1 MHYSL
6 IILYKYCPNKYSIGL
21 SCFAQV
27 MQDTHRLV
35 KRSQLKRSQY
45 KILGK
50 PSGSCDMSH
59 DAHLRDYD
67 EEIFDD
73 GDFYHQVNHY
83 EI

>member
-1 MHYSL
+1 MGFHKL
-6 IILYKYCPNKYSIGL
+6 LY
-21 SCFAQV
+21 FAQL
-27 MQDTHRLV
+27 MQDTTRLV

-50 PSGSCDMSH
+50 PQGSCDASH

-73 GDFYHQVNHY
+73 SDFYHQVNITMRCY
-83 EI
+83 GWL

>member
-1 MHYSL
+1 
-6 IILYKYCPNKYSIGL
+6 
-21 SCFAQV
+21 
-27 MQDTHRLV
+27 MQDTTRLV

-50 PSGSCDMSH
+50 PPQASCDVSH

-73 GDFYHQVNHY
+73 GDFYHQVWDHVIHY
-83 EI
+83 GSYDVILLTVASGIYKQQNELDW